1 MKVKMKIG
9 KSSES
14 IKNKILNTALL
25 IVASSLVALGI
36 ISSLL
41 SYSSANSLLNQT
53 MIETASIAADAVSS
67 QLEEYKFIAQEVGS
81 IARIANFE
89 SDIEEKRQLIQQ
101 KVDTYGFVEGNI
113 IGIDGINIFN
123 GIDSSEREYFKQS
136 MQGNAWITEPTISKA
151 TGKLS
156 IIVSAPIWKDG
167 IVGTEIVGVVMF
179 IPQENF
185 LNDIISSIRI
195 GKNGS
200 AYMLDKDGYNIADID
215 IELVE
220 NRANDILASQTDPS
234 LKSIAAIENEMIAG
248 NSGIGKFN
256 WENQKHLVAYSPVE
270 NTNGW
275 SLGIIAPTSDFMTTT
290 IIGIITTI
298 LIVIATIIISVI
310 FISRLAKDISDPIKS
325 FSSRLNLLVDGD
337 LNSPV
342 PEIQTEDELSILAAA
357 TTKIVS
363 TMNFIIGD
371 IDYLLKEMASGN
383 YNVTS
388 KSAESYVGD
397 YNSILESLRSMKRSL
412 NSTVIQIKSSTD
424 QVALGAEQM
433 ATSAQE
439 LAEGATDQ
447 AGTVEELLAT
457 VQDVSEQVER
467 NAREAISTSEKAAS
481 IGEEANSS
489 KTQMTEMTSA
499 MARISE
505 ASEKIANITKSI
517 EDIASQTNL
526 LSLNASIEAAR
537 AGEAGK
543 GFAVVAQEIRKLAD
557 ESGKAAEET
566 RRLIQAA
573 LEEVNKGTEISN
585 GTSLVLE
592 HVVNEINSIVTEVQN
607 VANMSEQQSESIS
620 QINQAIEQITNV
632 VQSNSATAE
641 ETSATSQ
648 ELASQ
653 ASTLDGLLEHFVLAE
668 DLN

>member
-1 MKVKMKIG
+1 MKVIMRVG

-14 IKNKILNTALL
+14 IKNKILNTSLL
-25 IVASSLVALGI
+25 IVALALIVLGL

-41 SYSSANSLLNQT
+41 SYSSANSILKQT
-53 MIETASIAADAVSS
+53 MIETARIAGDAVSYR
-67 QLEEYKFIAQEVGS
+67 LEEYKFITQEVGTL
-81 IARIANFE
+81 ARIS
-89 SDIEEKRQLIQQ
+89 SDETDVEEKKQLIQQ
-101 KVDTYGFVEGNI
+101 KVDTYGFVEGNL
-113 IGIDGINIFN
+113 IGTDGISIFN

-136 MQGNAWITEPTISKA
+136 IQGNTWITEPTISKA
-151 TGKLS
+151 TGRLS

-167 IVGTEIVGVVMF
+167 NVGTEVVGVVMF
-179 IPQENF
+179 IPQEKF
-185 LNDIISSIRI
+185 LNDIVSSIHV

-200 AYMLDKDGYNIADID
+200 AYMLDKDGYNIADPD
-215 IELVE
+215 MSLVE
-220 NRANDILASQTDPS
+220 SRANDILASQTDPS
-234 LKSIAAIENEMIAG
+234 LKSIAKIEREMIAG
-248 NSGIGKFN
+248 NSGVDKYT
-256 WENQKHLVAYSPVE
+256 WENQKHLVAYSPVK

-275 SLGIIAPTSDFMTTT
+275 SIGIIAPTSDFMSTT
-290 IIGIITTI
+290 IIGII
-298 LIVIATIIISVI
+298 VTIIIVI
-310 FISRLAKDISDPIKS
+310 VTIFISIAFISRLAKDIANPIKS
-325 FSSRLNLLVDGD
+325 FSNRLNLLVDGD

-342 PEIQTEDELSILAAA
+342 PEVKTKDELSILAEA

-371 IDYLLKEMASGN
+371 IDYLLEEMANGN
-383 YNVTS
+383 FSVSS
-388 KSAESYVGD
+388 KSSDSYVGD
-397 YNSILESLRSMKRSL
+397 YSSILKSLSNIKNTLSDTLR
-412 NSTVIQIKSSTD
+412 QIKSSTD
-424 QVALGAEQM
+424 QVAIGAEQM
-433 ATSAQE
+433 STSAQE

-489 KTQMTEMTSA
+489 KVKMTEMTSA
-499 MARISE
+499 MIRISE

-573 LEEVNKGTEISN
+573 LEEVNKGTKISD

-592 HVVNEINSIVTEVQN
+592 HVVNEIQLIVKEVQN
-607 VANMSEQQSESIS
+607 VADMSEQQSVSIT

-632 VQSNSATAE
+632 VQNNSATAE

-653 ASTLDGLLEHFVLAE
+653 ASTLDQLISNFVLA
-668 DLN
+668 DD